1 MSKTFLDKDES
12 VLATVYETSEVVAN
26 PTLDGDE
33 PTLDSFLLGDTKYK
47 VGGEYQAGKGLNLRA
62 NKFNVNDNILNLLKL
77 VTVDEN
83 GKTILR
89 TKTGTTTYVLATEY
103 DPDETYYS
111 RMKAPVDPSITKGTW
126 VINEDTDPTSF
137 SWPISGT
144 YYFVSANSP
153 NASNST
159 GYSITKQSSWIMYNY
174 YDAIIGGNVNYQAYP
189 INGGWGDHARNLG
202 IPNQQANFVN
212 FLQNGCTKYSDK
224 VLGVDGENM
233 EEIENLSYEYTEVAL
248 TPETFIPN
256 TYYIESSTYAEIS
269 VEAIINALSN
279 N

>member
-47 VGGEYQAGKGLNLRA
+47 VGGEYQAGKGLNLRT

-126 VINEDTDPTSF
+126 IINDDTDPVD
-137 SWPISGT
+137 GT
-144 YYFVSANSP
+144 Y
-153 NASNST
+153 T
-159 GYSITKQSSWIMYNY
+159 W
-174 YDAIIGGNVNYQAYP
+174 P
-189 INGGWGDHARNLG
+189 INGTFYFNPSGEQGTGSRIYKQSGANWLMYDFTGSVTGSNVILAYDPTNHWTATAKNIG
-202 IPNQQANFVN
+202 IPNQQANFVS

-224 VLGVDGENM
+224 VLGVDGVNM
-233 EEIENLSYEYTEVAL
+233 EEIENLSYEYIEVVL

>member
-47 VGGEYQAGKGLNLRA
+47 VGGEYQAGKGLNLRT

-126 VINEDTDPTSF
+126 IINDDTDPF
-137 SWPISGT
+137 DGT
-144 YYFVSANSP
+144 Y
-153 NASNST
+153 T
-159 GYSITKQSSWIMYNY
+159 W
-174 YDAIIGGNVNYQAYP
+174 P
-189 INGGWGDHARNLG
+189 INGTFYFNPSGEQGTGSRIYKQSGANWLMYDFTGSVTGSNVILAYDPTNHWTATAKNIG
-202 IPNQQANFVN
+202 IPNQQANFVS

-224 VLGVDGENM
+224 VLGVDGVNM
-233 EEIENLSYEYTEVAL
+233 EEIENLSYEYTEVVL